1 MDGFGRMDPAQ
12 IYGGTTRSLA
22 VTFQVHAMNGTDFD
36 EMYYKIN
43 KLVQLVYPQW
53 SAGTVRGFKDAAS
66 GKYGKFT
73 TPFSQIPTASPMIR
87 LRIGDLFSTNY
98 SNLAIARLMGLGG
111 PNFDLGLDDPPK
123 PGGGDVDAIHSSGA
137 AKNVGELV
145 TRLKEEMKAAVD
157 AKWAEESAKPD
168 HPFQAAKTRV
178 TTNLNQY
185 CTFPSDVE
193 HPGNQAG
200 VGPNKITDIG
210 WHHGI
215 LPPGTEIKS
224 VTLGEEIGEQKV
236 RVATILVPPVAGAA
250 AQLDPRTFGK
260 KISALG
266 GGSGFRM
273 KILRY
278 DVSKKQQK
286 NSKNHNQNSK
296 TSKS

>member
-1 MDGFGRMDPAQ
+1 MEAQLDAEYVPFYFHDLRTNEIIAFHAFLSSISDSYSPKWTAVDGFGRMDPAQ

-145 TRLKEEMKAAVD
+145 TRLKEE
-157 AKWAEESAKPD
+157 
-168 HPFQAAKTRV
+168 
-178 TTNLNQY
+178 NY
-185 CTFPSDVE
+185 
-193 HPGNQAG
+193 
-200 VGPNKITDIG
+200 
-210 WHHGI
+210 
-215 LPPGTEIKS
+215 
-224 VTLGEEIGEQKV
+224 
-236 RVATILVPPVAGAA
+236 
-250 AQLDPRTFGK
+250 
-260 KISALG
+260 
-266 GGSGFRM
+266 
-273 KILRY
+273 
-278 DVSKKQQK
+278 
-286 NSKNHNQNSK
+286 QNF
-296 TSKS
+296 